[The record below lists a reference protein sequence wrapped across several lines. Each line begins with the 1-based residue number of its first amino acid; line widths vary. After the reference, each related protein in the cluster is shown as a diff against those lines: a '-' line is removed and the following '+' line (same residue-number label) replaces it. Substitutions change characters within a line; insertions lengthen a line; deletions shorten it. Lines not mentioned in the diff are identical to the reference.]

1 MMRQACVDRRLGDR
15 CWEGA
20 WEARTRT
27 MVVGLGGQ
35 GWAVGTSYW
44 VLSNLGAKVHQ
55 QGTLSLVA
63 FHPGLGRAFLLALR

>member
-1 MMRQACVDRRLGDR
+1 
-15 CWEGA
+15 
-20 WEARTRT
+20 
-27 MVVGLGGQ
+27 MVVRLGGQ